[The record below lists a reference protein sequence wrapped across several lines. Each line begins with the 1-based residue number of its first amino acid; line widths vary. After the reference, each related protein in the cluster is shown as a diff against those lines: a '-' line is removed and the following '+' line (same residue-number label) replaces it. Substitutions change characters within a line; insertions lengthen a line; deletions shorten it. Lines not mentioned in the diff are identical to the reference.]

1 VYTGLII
8 GQKESLMSVKC
19 SVFVAASLDG
29 YIARLNGDLGWL
41 TNTAAANPG
50 EDYGYKEFFDT
61 VDTVVLGRK
70 TYEFVLSINEWPY
83 ADKKTIVLSREGGKV
98 PGNLANDVK
107 VMSGPPADLVR
118 SLETE
123 GVHHI
128 YVDGGKTIQGF
139 LNAGQINEMTITI
152 IPVLIGEGIPL
163 FGKLDRDMKLLHIE
177 TILYRNSLLQ
187 TKYQVEN
194 AV

>member
-1 VYTGLII
+1 
-8 GQKESLMSVKC
+8 MSVKC

-50 EDYGYKEFFDT
+50 EDYGFKEFINT

-83 ADKKTIVLSREGGKV
+83 AGKRCIVLSSDAGKV
-98 PGNLANDVK
+98 PGNLAYDVR
-107 VMSGPPADLVR
+107 VMSGFPADVVR
-118 SLETE
+118 HLEAE
-123 GVHHI
+123 GVRNI

-139 LNAGQINEMTITI
+139 LNAGLINEMTITLV
-152 IPVLIGEGIPL
+152 PVLIGEGIPL
-163 FGKLDRDMKLLHIE
+163 FGKLDRDVKLLHIE

-187 TKYQVEN
+187 TKYQVEH